1 LEISYLENENM
12 SNKFL
17 IYIVPFLLLMG
28 GGIFFQSSLYGESLS
43 DRLVPGL
50 RVFYFE
56 GKYRNVGQV
65 PNMDI
70 AVSEKGRPGSIIPII
85 NHQFGDNDVFDS
97 GRNREVG
104 VQINGYVLFDQKG
117 SYEFQA
123 LSNDGIEV
131 FIDGNSV
138 LIDQDVHSDRL
149 SEIGRL
155 SVQKVGWHSLTVKY
169 FQRKGTAAIKLF
181 WKTPGMDAFDVI
193 PAMAYGHLPDESSAK

>member
-1 LEISYLENENM
+1 M

-17 IYIVPFLLLMG
+17 IHMVLFLSLLG
-28 GGIFFQSSLYGESLS
+28 GGIVLHTSLYSADIS
-43 DRLVPGL
+43 NRMVPGL

-56 GKYRNVGQV
+56 GKYSAVQQV
-65 PNMDI
+65 PDRDI
-70 AVSEKGRPGSIIPII
+70 AVSKKGKPGAIISMI
-85 NHQFGDNDVFDS
+85 NHQFGQNEVFDS

-104 VQINGYVLFDQKG
+104 VQITGYLLLDQKG

-123 LSNDGIEV
+123 LSNDGVEV

-138 LIDQDVHSDRL
+138 LIDQSVHSDRL

-155 SVQKVGWHSLTVKY
+155 SVQKAGWHSLKVKY

-193 PAMAYGHLPDESSAK
+193 PAMAYGHLPDESQAD